1 VISADVETAPLAAQH
16 DRSTTFHATAELP
29 RSHKVKSVTPPRYYR
44 LRSSGSTE
52 NRRTQW
58 RGWLGVS
65 VSFIV
70 LWHIDSNPST
80 WSESRNGSQSS
91 RIAITEA
98 LEPDSTPARPAGRLD
113 SRFEPAVPCPVGR
126 PVGATVF
133 DVLGRDVRSLVLAF
147 YDRQTW
153 GDAKSAGDYINRIFS
168 AVPEGGAPQPT
179 VYWAESPPILISGT
193 LAFGT
198 GPPRRVLI
206 GKGYIHFEDD
216 SGCQWWGRYLGP
228 DKSKWVVPD

>member
-1 VISADVETAPLAAQH
+1 MA
-16 DRSTTFHATAELP
+16 RTAESL
-29 RSHKVKSVTPPRYYR
+29 RSHRVKSVIP
-44 LRSSGSTE
+44 
-52 NRRTQW
+52 QW
-58 RGWLGVS
+58 RRWLGVS
-65 VSFIV
+65 VSFII
-70 LWHIDSNPST
+70 LSHLESAPSALAG
-80 WSESRNGSQSS
+80 SGSRNGSQSS
-91 RIAITEA
+91 KTVRIAITQTLEA
-98 LEPDSTPARPAGRLD
+98 EGASARPPGRLD
-113 SRFEPAVPCPVGR
+113 SPFVPAVPCPVR
-126 PVGATVF
+126 PPSGATVF

-193 LAFGT
+193 LAFVT

-216 SGCQWWGRYLGP
+216 SGCQWWGRYLGG